1 MREKTCKQKAQLMKK
16 QGRKIKSGKY
26 NLNVKNLKNKA
37 NYNSY
42 KLVFFWKIFNKQS
55 NPSQSNW
62 KLQGRMGNDIKK
74 LNDKGEKAIK
84 R

>member
-42 KLVFFWKIFNKQS
+42 KLVFFLENI
-55 NPSQSNW
+55 
-62 KLQGRMGNDIKK
+62 
-74 LNDKGEKAIK
+74 
-84 R
+84 